1 LLRIQ
6 CGDQI
11 VSSEAPAR
19 RREFKE
25 AMRQRNR
32 GIAARRTFVATCR
45 LGRDTNASLAGVVRL
60 LTQDLGSGYRS
71 RGVTT
76 KYFALLGMPL
86 VKTVTSAGPCR
97 KPSSEKES
105 KLVSDQP
112 RSGSIGGTRYGPGAG
127 LRLELATT
135 AHFTLGY
142 AFNVRRG
149 PGEGRGNLF
158 FAIGIRDLFY

>member
-1 LLRIQ
+1 MSESGKVTEISVHK
-6 CGDQI
+6 GD
-11 VSSEAPAR
+11 
-19 RREFKE
+19 
-25 AMRQRNR
+25 
-32 GIAARRTFVATCR
+32 
-45 LGRDTNASLAGVVRL
+45 ASLAGVVRL

-112 RSGSIGGTRYGPGAG
+112 RSGSIGRKVTSLLSI
-127 LRLELATT
+127 LRNCT
-135 AHFTLGY
+135 
-142 AFNVRRG
+142 
-149 PGEGRGNLF
+149 
-158 FAIGIRDLFY
+158 IG